1 MILTS
6 TGAVTPYTPP
16 WLRDDTGKPK
26 PGAPVI
32 HLRAG
37 TVIERGEME
46 AELAG
51 PYRAAEV
58 WGYEL
63 RMAVRSGVLALLSDD
78 PELDR
83 LLGLIEAEAEGD
95 AAQLADDDK
104 QLLAEVRKVLAET
117 WPEYRDLVAQI
128 ERRRAIAPIVAFR
141 RYCVGIDVDGVTFE
155 RGKDGLVSEATLAQ
169 VEPFLLTLAGNA
181 AYALQRPRGLEGN
194 SPRPSPSDEAPKPSG
209 SAARSK
215 AGGKSATSA
224 GRKTRASSSRRGSG
238 QS

>member
-16 WLRDDTGKPK
+16 WMRDETGKPK
-26 PGAPVI
+26 PGAPVL

-37 TVIERGEME
+37 SVIERGEME

-58 WGYEL
+58 YGFEL
-63 RMAVRSGVLALLSDD
+63 RTAVRSGVLTLLAED

-83 LLGLIEAEAEGD
+83 LLGLIEAEADGD
-95 AAQLADDDK
+95 AAELEEDDK
-104 QLLAEVRKVLAET
+104 QLLSGVRKILAEH

-141 RYCVGIDVDGVTFE
+141 RYCVEAQIEGVTFE
-155 RGKDGLVSEATLAQ
+155 RGKDGFVTEATLAQ
-169 VEPFLLTLAGNA
+169 VEPFLLTLAGNY
-181 AYALQRPRGLEGN
+181 AYSLQRPRGLEGN
-194 SPRPSPSDEAPKPSG
+194 LPRPSPSDDSRKPSS

-224 GRKTRASSSRRGSG
+224 GKRTRASSSRRGSG